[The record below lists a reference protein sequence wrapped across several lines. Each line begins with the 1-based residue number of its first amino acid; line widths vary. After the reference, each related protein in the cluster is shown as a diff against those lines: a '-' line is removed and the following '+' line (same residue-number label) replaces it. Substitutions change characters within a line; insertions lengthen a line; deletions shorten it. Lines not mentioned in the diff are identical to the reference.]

1 LASLIAS
8 LSCCAHVAE
17 LTLEV
22 CVLLG
27 VTGGGGVGTGIGAL
41 VFDPADQAG
50 AAVATDRKA
59 IKTIRMPWSGARR
72 FPDEAVINNEVT
84 VDETA

>member
-27 VTGGGGVGTGIGAL
+27 VTGVGAVGIGMGVL

-59 IKTIRMPWSGARR
+59 IKTIRMPWTGARR
-72 FPDEAVINNEVT
+72 FPGEAVINKVT
-84 VDETA
+84 ADEPA